1 MSRFKAD
8 IKVGSYV
15 KQGEVIG
22 YVTANAYES
31 ALLQELENKFHIKQK
46 RLYPEEKTSNDILEG
61 RHQQARF
68 FSKGDNRNSRK
79 RNVINNIYLIIQS
92 GHFTN
97 DTI

>member
-46 RLYPEEKTSNDILEG
+46 RIMY
-61 RHQQARF
+61 
-68 FSKGDNRNSRK
+68 NRITK
-79 RNVINNIYLIIQS
+79 F
-92 GHFTN
+92 H
-97 DTI
+97 